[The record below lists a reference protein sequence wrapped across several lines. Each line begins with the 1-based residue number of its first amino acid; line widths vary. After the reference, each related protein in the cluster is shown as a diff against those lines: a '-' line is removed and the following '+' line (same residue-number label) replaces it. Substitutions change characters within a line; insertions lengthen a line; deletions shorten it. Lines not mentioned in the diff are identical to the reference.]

1 MKTVSISQLRAHLS
15 EVLRQ
20 VQGGTAV
27 AITKRGKE
35 VARMVPAQ
43 RRVSDV
49 SEIWVMLAD
58 IDRLAADIS
67 AHWPTG
73 VSILDAVDDAR
84 GAH

>member
-1 MKTVSISQLRAHLS
+1 MKTVSISELRAHLS

-27 AITKRGKE
+27 AITKHGKV

-43 RRVSDV
+43 RRASDV
-49 SEIWVMLAD
+49 SEIQAMLAD

-67 AHWPTG
+67 AHWPAG
-73 VSILDAVDDAR
+73 VSALDAVEDAR